1 MPPCPEC
8 QKLPNGSMCEKCTFK
23 EEAKAMEVE
32 CEEKDQRRERSKSPL
47 VSSAERTQ
55 KCQRVE
61 IGTPS
66 IILPPVQ
73 PFPMIQRVVAD
84 GEGEEIKGGAKGKGK
99 EKGKQKEGYKGE
111 DPWNGVNKWDPWSG
125 GDGGGGVGS
134 TSSNDDIMTKLNTI
148 ITSMATEDFGIIE
161 NKMSNLSLSVDT
173 KFKSIETRLDGTDAR
188 VTKMEGI
195 VINDDGGDNNYQWV
209 AEIEA
214 MKKEIVKLRSGK

>member
-1 MPPCPEC
+1 M
-8 QKLPNGSMCEKCTFK
+8 
-23 EEAKAMEVE
+23 AVE

-66 IILPPVQ
+66 TILRPIQ
-73 PFPMIQRVVAD
+73 PFPMIQRVVVDA
-84 GEGEEIKGGAKGKGK
+84 EGEEIKGGAKGKG
-99 EKGKQKEGYKGE
+99 KGKQKEGYKGE

-125 GDGGGGVGS
+125 GDGGGGVAS

-148 ITSMATEDFGIIE
+148 ITSMATKEDFGIIE

-173 KFKSIETRLDGTDAR
+173 KFKSLETRLDGTDAR
-188 VTKMEGI
+188 ITKMEG
-195 VINDDGGDNNYQWV
+195 
-209 AEIEA
+209 
-214 MKKEIVKLRSGK
+214 L